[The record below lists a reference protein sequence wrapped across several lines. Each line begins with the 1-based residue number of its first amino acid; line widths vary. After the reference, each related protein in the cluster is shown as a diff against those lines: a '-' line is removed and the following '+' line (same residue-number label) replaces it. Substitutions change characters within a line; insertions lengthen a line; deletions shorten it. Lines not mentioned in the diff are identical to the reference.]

1 MSRKEQTRPEASHD
15 FQPYPRE
22 LKTNRVNPLGDL
34 DERLTPQRTQ
44 TISLMS
50 WA

>member
-22 LKTNRVNPLGDL
+22 LKTDRVNPLGDL
-34 DERLTPQRTQ
+34 GERLNDLRRFR
-44 TISLMS
+44 
-50 WA
+50 